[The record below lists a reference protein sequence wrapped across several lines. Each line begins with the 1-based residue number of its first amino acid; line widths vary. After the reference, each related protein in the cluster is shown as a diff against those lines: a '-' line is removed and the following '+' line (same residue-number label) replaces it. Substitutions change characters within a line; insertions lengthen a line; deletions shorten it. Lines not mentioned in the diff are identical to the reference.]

1 MKKIKIYEEFIYNE
15 LEHKFNKYKTDW
27 IKQTCYHSN
36 PEIVYNNE
44 NYKNIISLGNKV
56 IPFLIKDL
64 NENNGDWIFALSSIL
79 GVDPVKDSS
88 KGNWINMKKD
98 WLKYIE
104 ENDIK

>member
-15 LEHKFNKYKTDW
+15 LEHKFNKYKADW

-44 NYKNIISLGNKV
+44 NYKNIISLGSKV

-79 GVDPVKDSS
+79 EVDPVKDSN
-88 KGNWINMKKD
+88 KGNWTNMKKD
-98 WLKYIE
+98 WIKYIE

>member
-1 MKKIKIYEEFIYNE
+1 MKKIKIYEEFIFQEIEKEFNE
-15 LEHKFNKYKTDW
+15 YKNEW

-44 NYKNIISLGNKV
+44 NYKNIIKLGKGV

-64 NENNGDWIFALSSIL
+64 KENNGDWIFALNSIL
-79 GVDPVKDSS
+79 EVDPVKDYN
-88 KGNWINMKKD
+88 KGNWENMKVD

-104 ENDIK
+104 DNEIK